1 MKRSII
7 NKLSQLSEELKGY
20 VGALNYRYMNLC
32 VKAEEASML
41 PIKVPIEDEL
51 KNIEDV
57 GYVGKKA
64 DDDFS
69 IYIVPKIQDDLLD
82 IAKATKVAHPEFIQE
97 IVKETVDPG
106 DGSGNQ
112 EVSYLKLTMPEV
124 NDDRR
129 DVLNQSVD
137 TFYKMCKAD
146 MEKAKMEADVQFAA
160 LSADISPL
168 EVDNMKQAVDE
179 VNDMWINKR
188 EGIHDDKLKEIED
201 AYNQWLTHQQTSAL
215 KKQEDDAA
223 HNQNVGSSM
232 KMSFEDEE

>member
-41 PIKVPIEDEL
+41 PIQVPIEDEL

-57 GYVGKKA
+57 GFVGKK
-64 DDDFS
+64 DGDDFS
-69 IYIVPKIQDDLLD
+69 IYIVPKIQDDLRD
-82 IAKATKVAHPEFIQE
+82 IAKSVKVAHPEFIQE
-97 IVKETVDPG
+97 
-106 DGSGNQ
+106 
-112 EVSYLKLTMPEV
+112 LTMPEV
-124 NDDRR
+124 NDDRH
-129 DVLNQSVD
+129 DVLTQAVD
-137 TFYKMCKAD
+137 TFYKMCKAQ
-146 MEKAKMEADVQFAA
+146 MEKAKAEADVQFAA

-188 EGIHDDKLKEIED
+188 EQLHDEKLKEIED
-201 AYNQWLTHQQTSAL
+201 AYNQWLTHQQTTARQQ
-215 KKQEDDAA
+215 QEEAAA
-223 HNQNVGSSM
+223 HDQNVGTSM
-232 KMSFEDEE
+232 KMTSENDE

>member
-41 PIKVPIEDEL
+41 PIQVPIEDEL

-57 GYVGKKA
+57 GFVGKKDG
-64 DDDFS
+64 DDYS
-69 IYIVPKIQDDLLD
+69 IYIVPKIQDDLRD
-82 IAKATKVAHPEFIQE
+82 IAKSVKVAHPEFIQE

-124 NDDRR
+124 NDDRH
-129 DVLNQSVD
+129 DVLTQAVD
-137 TFYKMCKAD
+137 TFYKMCKAQ
-146 MEKAKMEADVQFAA
+146 MEKAKAEADVQFAA

-188 EGIHDDKLKEIED
+188 EQLHDEKLKEIED
-201 AYNQWLTHQQTSAL
+201 AYNQWLTHQQTTARQQ
-215 KKQEDDAA
+215 QEEAAA
-223 HNQNVGSSM
+223 HDQNVGTSM
-232 KMSFEDEE
+232 KMTSENDE